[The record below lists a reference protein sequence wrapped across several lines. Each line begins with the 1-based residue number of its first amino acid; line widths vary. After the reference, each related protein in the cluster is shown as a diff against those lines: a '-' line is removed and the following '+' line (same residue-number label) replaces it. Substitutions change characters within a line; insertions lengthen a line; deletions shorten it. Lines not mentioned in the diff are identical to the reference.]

1 MQKGNYTDASYNAL
15 QTAITSVKE
24 RLTNIWPS
32 QTLEMSGSDFSAQPV
47 LNMNEPDA
55 DEQAQLASQLATAMN
70 NLEEKGDKTS
80 LNSLIT
86 EAEQKVE
93 TDYTTASWATFQ
105 QKKYKTILMQAL
117 LRLLL

>member
-1 MQKGNYTDASYNAL
+1 M
-15 QTAITSVKE
+15 
-24 RLTNIWPS
+24 TNK
-32 QTLEMSGSDFSAQPV
+32 
-47 LNMNEPDA
+47 
-55 DEQAQLASQLATAMN
+55 AQLASQLATAMN

-105 QKKYKTILMQAL
+105 EKLTAAKRSTEQF
-117 LRLLL
+117 